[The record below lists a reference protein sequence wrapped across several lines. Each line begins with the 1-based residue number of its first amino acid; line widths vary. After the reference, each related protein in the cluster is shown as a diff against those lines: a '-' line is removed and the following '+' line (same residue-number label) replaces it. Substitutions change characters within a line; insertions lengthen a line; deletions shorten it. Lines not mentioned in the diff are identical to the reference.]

1 MLICIFVG
9 CSMVKGMIIHEGFK
23 VRWPNWLW
31 IRSTDSWGLSA
42 GCLSMF
48 HGKKPMVS
56 LRFLLLHWIYLRRC
70 MFEHWVLWAECE
82 VVWVSCQSV
91 LPDWLTLSVA
101 FNHTCSLYLRIG
113 WTGEVTGNARIFR
126 GKKKVLVILVIFP
139 TKTHPMLVASGQEYS
154 HVSEALYC
162 AARGAFL
169 TSTATES
176 CHTMYGLVNVEVD
189 MGVPQQLDV
198 FLGNILLKWMISRGT
213 VISGNMWPF
222 RSSRSSRAVVGGL
235 AFPSEDSRSKIFA
248 TDIFRNERNSN
259 LIQYHGQDVSHQKIP
274 PNGNWSGAMT
284 INYSRFS

>member
-1 MLICIFVG
+1 
-9 CSMVKGMIIHEGFK
+9 
-23 VRWPNWLW
+23 
-31 IRSTDSWGLSA
+31 
-42 GCLSMF
+42 
-48 HGKKPMVS
+48 
-56 LRFLLLHWIYLRRC
+56 

-126 GKKKVLVILVIFP
+126 GKKKGSCNSCNFPHQNPPNACSFRSRVFSRLRGPVLCSARSLPHLHCNGILPYNVRI
-139 TKTHPMLVASGQEYS
+139 GQ
-154 HVSEALYC
+154 
-162 AARGAFL
+162 RGGW
-169 TSTATES
+169 
-176 CHTMYGLVNVEVD
+176 YG
-189 MGVPQQLDV
+189 GPQQLDV

-274 PNGNWSGAMT
+274 PNGNLSGAMT